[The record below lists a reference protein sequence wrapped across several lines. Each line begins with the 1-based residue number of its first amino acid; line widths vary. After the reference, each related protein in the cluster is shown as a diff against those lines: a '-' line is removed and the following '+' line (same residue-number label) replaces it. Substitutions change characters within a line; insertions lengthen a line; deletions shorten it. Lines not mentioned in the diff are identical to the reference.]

1 MDLLGGTRGEWI
13 PGDRDRR
20 WAVVFAVVLV
30 IAMVLMVNRIISDRA
45 ADDLMH
51 AVDGYARTH
60 LDEAAGYTFKPSP
73 GGGQDASFT
82 VESDGVSYT
91 CHFHVDDA
99 GTRSDDSPTTCT
111 R

>member
-1 MDLLGGTRGEWI
+1 MDLPGGTRGEWI

-20 WAVVFAVVLV
+20 WAVVVAVVLV
-30 IAMVLMVNRIISDRA
+30 IAMVLMVNKIASDWA
-45 ADDLMH
+45 ADNLMH
-51 AVDGYARTH
+51 AVNGYARIH
-60 LDEAAGYTFKPSP
+60 LDEAAWYRFEPSP

-82 VESDGVSYT
+82 VQSEGVSYT

-99 GTRSDDSPTTCT
+99 GTRSDDTPTTCT